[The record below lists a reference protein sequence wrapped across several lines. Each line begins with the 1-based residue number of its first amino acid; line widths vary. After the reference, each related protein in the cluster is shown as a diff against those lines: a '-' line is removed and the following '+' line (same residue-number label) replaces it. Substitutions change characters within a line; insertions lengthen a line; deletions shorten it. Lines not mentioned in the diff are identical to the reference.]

1 MCCII
6 LVCVCVCTTIYRR
19 LLYVFYYIMVD
30 IGERAFELMFLVVT
44 FAIPMKIKIIY
55 HIYLSIRD
63 IVRVGVAVR
72 PYHLPTPKLT
82 RTGNV
87 ELKAKIYE
95 ISSDTHQLH
104 YIPLYHFTIS
114 IL

>member
-1 MCCII
+1 M
-6 LVCVCVCTTIYRR
+6 LSHTCVCLCVYYYRR
-19 LLYVFYYIMVD
+19 LLYVFYYIMLD

-82 RTGNV
+82 LVMLNLTLSWSERPNQP
-87 ELKAKIYE
+87 
-95 ISSDTHQLH
+95 H
-104 YIPLYHFTIS
+104 
-114 IL
+114 